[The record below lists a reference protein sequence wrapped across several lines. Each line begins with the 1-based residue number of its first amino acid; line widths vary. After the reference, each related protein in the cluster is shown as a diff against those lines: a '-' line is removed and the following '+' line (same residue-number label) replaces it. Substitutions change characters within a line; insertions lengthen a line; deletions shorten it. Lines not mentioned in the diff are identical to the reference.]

1 MTWTY
6 LLLAAVVAVNAAR
19 IRPGLPGDGPRRAGL
34 AAGGSLLVLLMG
46 ASGFVWA
53 EPLLEALAISPE
65 TWRIG
70 AGVVALLAGAWVLA
84 FPARR
89 ADPGFSGLAAAVV
102 PVAFPLVLSPEL
114 AGFIVLFGAT
124 ESASSWL
131 PALALG
137 LATVPVAAW
146 FDVRRRWLWEAT
158 ARFGAALLI
167 ILAIAQI
174 IEGIRDV

>member
-1 MTWTY
+1 MTWPY
-6 LLLAAVVAVNAAR
+6 LLVVAVVAVNAAR
-19 IRPGLPGDGPRRAGL
+19 IRPGLPGTGKRRVGL
-34 AAGGSLLVLLMG
+34 AAGGGVLVFLVG
-46 ASGFVWA
+46 GSAFIWA

-70 AGVVALLAGAWVLA
+70 AGVVALLAGAWVLV

-89 ADPGFSGLAAAVV
+89 ADDALNGWAAAVV

-114 AGFIVLFGAT
+114 AGFMVLFGAT
-124 ESASSWL
+124 EPASSWL
-131 PALALG
+131 PALVVG
-137 LATVPVAAW
+137 LTTVPAAAW
-146 FDVRRRWLWEAT
+146 FEVKRRWLWEAT
-158 ARFGAALLI
+158 SRFGAALLI